1 MTANRALAAMQ
12 FAKEQKTKDQPEPAT
27 APKSPSANPFST
39 PKTELKP
46 AYLNN
51 SSLEQAKSGQSAPP
65 KADQPKDTTSSP
77 SQPIAPAKKPDFVRV
92 DLSIAGTPHRIS
104 CPSSEVATVNKN
116 ADRLNESLREIRR
129 SVGSKNPTN
138 EDLLVLH
145 CLELYDQINDLK
157 RQIQD
162 GQIHNE
168 RSNALLDKLIKDAQS
183 VIKP

>member
-12 FAKEQKTKDQPEPAT
+12 FAKEQKTKDQSSTQTTPTAT
-27 APKSPSANPFST
+27 PT
-39 PKTELKP
+39 PTGGQASISKTEIKP
-46 AYLNN
+46 AFLNN
-51 SSLEQAKSGQSAPP
+51 NIFGQTKTEPTKTEQKTKNAPTIESVP
-65 KADQPKDTTSSP
+65 P
-77 SQPIAPAKKPDFVRV
+77 KKPDFVRV

-138 EDLLVLH
+138 EELLVLH
-145 CLELYDQINDLK
+145 CLELYDQISDLK

-183 VIKP
+183 MIKV

>member
-12 FAKEQKTKDQPEPAT
+12 FAKEQKTKEHTTQTTPT
-27 APKSPSANPFST
+27 ST
-39 PKTELKP
+39 PTPASTQTSTSKTEIKP
-46 AYLNN
+46 AFLNN
-51 SSLEQAKSGQSAPP
+51 SVFGQIKTESTKSEQKSDNTPAFDPTPP
-65 KADQPKDTTSSP
+65 K
-77 SQPIAPAKKPDFVRV
+77 KPEFVRV

-104 CPSSEVATVNKN
+104 CPSNEVAIVNKN

-138 EDLLVLH
+138 EELLVLH
-145 CLELYDQINDLK
+145 CLELYDQISDLK

-183 VIKP
+183 MIKV